1 VKQQEAS
8 ERAKCRSYALAK
20 VIAAGW
26 FPANALTFK
35 PAAETSVCMGN
46 ENRKGESNLTRGLQE
61 ENATDTQ

>member
-46 ENRKGESNLTRGLQE
+46 ASGASAPFISQKAK
-61 ENATDTQ
+61 AT